1 MRAAYGLLLGL
12 SLLGS
17 AGSDKPSI
25 DELEGIDPFEDG
37 DDDFDDNDDGYG
49 RQAGA
54 NPTTV
59 TTGVKR
65 ELPEGVQPG
74 TILFEVCTG

>member
-25 DELEGIDPFEDG
+25 DELEGI
-37 DDDFDDNDDGYG
+37 
-49 RQAGA
+49 
-54 NPTTV
+54 
-59 TTGVKR
+59 
-65 ELPEGVQPG
+65 
-74 TILFEVCTG
+74 